1 VAHRHGRN
9 AQGRGHEL
17 KFHDTFLSMKLGP
30 AAGCLRGLSRGKDI
44 FRAYARNVRVLT
56 KSSSRSMAKLLPKQC
71 CLRKSPVAAALLG
84 WLAASVFAESP
95 AAAQDALQGIAGNP
109 GAVDVEPGTGELGR
123 LIGFGP
129 DSGVRLGGVL
139 VSNGNYLASG
149 GNSPGVASFNNL
161 LVTGLNADLEKLI
174 HIPGATVGAALLQF
188 DGQPTNQ
195 QAGVVTGY
203 NSLPGAPP
211 LDRTEFYELWWRQ
224 SLFSDAVV
232 VRFGKLVPTN
242 DFDNVVRPVPVQDPS
257 LNIPAVSGLLYTPIF
272 VNPTILGFQPGYYN
286 SAYGVTATLAPSK
299 SWYLSLGTYDG
310 NGARGVQTGLETL
323 PTFNGYRFQI
333 GEIGAA
339 WLLGAQGLPGS
350 FAVGAWDQTGQLTLK
365 EYPTGFIAQDG
376 AQGVY
381 MFASQRLW
389 RDPEG
394 DGVSG
399 FIQFG
404 ANDSRTTLFANRY
417 FGLGLTGFGLIPG
430 RPGDSLGAGLAWSA
444 LNQNRS
450 YRGNEVILQ
459 AYYQIQVKSAF
470 YLEPALTL
478 STPGERSAAQ
488 PTLAFTL
495 QSTILF

>member
-1 VAHRHGRN
+1 
-9 AQGRGHEL
+9 
-17 KFHDTFLSMKLGP
+17 M
-30 AAGCLRGLSRGKDI
+30 
-44 FRAYARNVRVLT
+44 FRAHARNIRVLT
-56 KSSSRSMAKLLPKQC
+56 KPWSRSMAKLLATQC

-188 DGQPTNQ
+188 DGEPTNQ

-323 PTFNGYRFQI
+323 PTFNGNRFQI
-333 GEIGAA
+333 GEIGAD

-365 EYPTGFIAQDG
+365 EYPTGFITQDG

-389 RDPEG
+389 RGPEG

-430 RPGDSLGAGLAWSA
+430 RLGDSLGAGLAWSE

-450 YRGNEVILQ
+450 YRGDEVILQ